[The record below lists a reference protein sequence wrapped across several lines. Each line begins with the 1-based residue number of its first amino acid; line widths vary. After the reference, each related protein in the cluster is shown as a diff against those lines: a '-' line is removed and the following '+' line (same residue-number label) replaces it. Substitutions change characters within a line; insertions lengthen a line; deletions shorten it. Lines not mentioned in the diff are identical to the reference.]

1 MKGSSRIP
9 VIIIIAAT
17 VFGVL
22 TLALFYLRRAEPPP
36 PSTPRPEASPSPDH
50 QRVLDA
56 AKKLTEKGYDL
67 KLEGKNGEALEMF
80 ARQSLD
86 FEPEWAVEQSTPEF
100 AAIESVFVSE
110 IELAVMGFQG
120 PAESLEAISAE
131 YREARFQ

>member
-1 MKGSSRIP
+1 MKSSSRIP

-17 VFGVL
+17 VSAVL

-50 QRVLDA
+50 RRVLDA

-80 ARQSLD
+80 ERAEATLLRARDVSGAAIASSLD
-86 FEPEWAVEQSTPEF
+86 DRATIYLRTGNYKKAKALYHQ
-100 AAIESVFVSE
+100 ALGI
-110 IELAVMGFQG
+110 LKDHG
-120 PAESLEAISAE
+120 
-131 YREARFQ
+131 